1 MTYML
6 VWTTAFAALLLL
18 PPARATTVSEDRS
31 ATQAVSDVMTRSIA
45 AYAALKAYSDNGT
58 VEVESPG
65 MLERAKFTTHF
76 RRPDGDLYL
85 DYQGIET
92 YYTAT
97 KSKVDLDMYRTVI
110 WMLKGQMETYDRS
123 LQAHNIIEA
132 GGQAQA
138 LTVAIPATN
147 GISTLLPSLL
157 YPQAKMRS
165 TFFEIEEAS
174 EAVLDNVGKHR
185 CHRIK
190 GIAAQYYPSGARTGV
205 RPVTLWIDADTLLL
219 RKVFEDTPKG
229 YTLGSYRRV
238 TVTIDPQPNPALD
251 DAKFQFKVPSQ

>member
-1 MTYML
+1 MTYIL
-6 VWTTAFAALLLL
+6 VRTTAFAALLLL
-18 PPARATTVSEDRS
+18 PHGRVTTVSHDLS
-31 ATQAVSDVMTRSIA
+31 AAQALPDVMTRSIA
-45 AYAALKAYSDNGT
+45 AYAALKTYSDSGT

-65 MLERAKFTTHF
+65 MIDRAKFTTYF
-76 RRPDGDLYL
+76 RRPNGDLYL
-85 DYQGIET
+85 DYQAIET

-97 KSKVDLDMYRTVI
+97 KIKVDLNMYRTVI

-123 LQAHNIIEA
+123 LQTHNIIDA

-138 LTVAIPATN
+138 LTGATAATN
-147 GISTLLPSLL
+147 GISRLAPSLL

-165 TFFEIEEAS
+165 TFSEIEEAS
-174 EAVLDNVGKHR
+174 DAGFENVGKYR
-185 CHRIK
+185 CHKIT

-205 RPVTLWIDADTLLL
+205 RPVTVWIDADTLLL

-229 YTLGSYRRV
+229 YGLGAYRRV
-238 TVTIDPQPNPALD
+238 TVTIDPQPNIALD